1 MKQGGSIAEPGS
13 EVFGIS
19 HGAQFTRSAC
29 NAGQD
34 VNTPWPRQVG
44 DLSGRQANNAR
55 RIGDSQRAW
64 KGLLQ
69 PVETRRTVRTCR
81 FTRACRPRRHRI
93 RTWLRRSELANALC
107 RSTLTIW
114 WRSAQCGGVAASRGR
129 TAVVNPPC
137 TRPQEPSFF
146 SRRRSEIFTMVSN
159 SLRPMGLSSLGTGVT
174 RIPLGGYRVPAC
186 AKRGSFAPPPRPEAL
201 SDDG

>member
-69 PVETRRTVRTCR
+69 RVETRRTVRTCR

-146 SRRRSEIFTMVSN
+146 QKEIRDFHDGVEFSSPDGPVQPGNRRDAHSA
-159 SLRPMGLSSLGTGVT
+159 G
-174 RIPLGGYRVPAC
+174 RVPCPCLRQTRQFRSTA
-186 AKRGSFAPPPRPEAL
+186 ASG
-201 SDDG
+201 GIVG